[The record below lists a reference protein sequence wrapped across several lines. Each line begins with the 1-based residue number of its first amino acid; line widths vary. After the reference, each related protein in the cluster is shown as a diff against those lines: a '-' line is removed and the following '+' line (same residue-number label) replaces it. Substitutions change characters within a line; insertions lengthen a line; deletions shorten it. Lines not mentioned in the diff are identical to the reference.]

1 MADEITYKTCQNPVA
16 IPGPWTAWSAC
27 SRSRVLSFSGYRNA
41 HAAAATNGVETVVE
55 KVAISTWDFQAVLIS
70 ANGHTL
76 PAIVNDEMPD
86 SQPVLASIWINFVEL
101 LVVMLH
107 CGNRYQT
114 TVP

>member
-1 MADEITYKTCQNPVA
+1 MANEITNKTFQNPVA
-16 IPGPWTAWSAC
+16 IPGPKTAWSAC
-27 SRSRVLSFSGYRNA
+27 FQSRVLFFPD
-41 HAAAATNGVETVVE
+41 TETLTPQPQQMKSKQSLKKVV
-55 KVAISTWDFQAVLIS
+55 SQLVLIS

-114 TVP
+114 TVR